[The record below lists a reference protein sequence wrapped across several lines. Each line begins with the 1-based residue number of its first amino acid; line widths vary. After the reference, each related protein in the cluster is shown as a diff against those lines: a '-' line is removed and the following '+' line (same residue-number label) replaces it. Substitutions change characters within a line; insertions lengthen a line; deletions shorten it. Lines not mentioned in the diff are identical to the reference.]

1 MEFAGNEKRV
11 QALFSELLREGQR
24 VVPQFETLWTTA
36 ERVGP
41 PQVRATRKSLIV
53 IVFAVI
59 ILGTAAFVASSWRGV
74 NPDEALEI
82 PAPKL
87 APPSSATP
95 EQPKHSATFAAVV
108 NSRSQR
114 RKKSPHSRQ
123 VERTFTT
130 DAALLS
136 KWQSPT
142 QSYMNSPVAVSFNS
156 LPQLNQ
162 SAEEL
167 KQFLPSNPDFTKE
180 SNQ

>member
-24 VVPQFETLWTTA
+24 VVPEFETLWTTA

-41 PQVRATRKSLIV
+41 AQVRATRKSLIV

-59 ILGTAAFVASSWRGV
+59 ILGTAAFVASSWGRV

-87 APPSSATP
+87 APPSLAAP
-95 EQPKHSATFAAVV
+95 EQPKHNATVAV
-108 NSRSQR
+108 SHSER
-114 RKKSPHSRQ
+114 RKKPPHSRQ
-123 VERTFTT
+123 IERTFTT

>member
-24 VVPQFETLWTTA
+24 VVPEFETLWTTA

-59 ILGTAAFVASSWRGV
+59 ILGAAAFVASSWRGV

-87 APPSSATP
+87 APPSLPTP
-95 EQPKHSATFAAVV
+95 EQPKHNATVAV
-108 NSRSQR
+108 SHSER
-114 RKKSPHSRQ
+114 RRKSPHSRQ

-142 QSYMNSPVAVSFNS
+142 QSYMNSPVAVSFNC